1 MSENNLFNINVGT
14 LIGIFIN
21 NQIDKNAV
29 IMTDSG
35 WECDETEVNMVY
47 YNAKTNVVM
56 LTRKYGNYETY
67 EDSDDWK
74 LLIRRLDRGNERSI

>member
-1 MSENNLFNINVGT
+1 MSINNLFSINVET

-21 NQIDKNAV
+21 NKIDSNAV

-35 WECDETEVNMVY
+35 WEHDETEVDMVY
-47 YNAKTNVVM
+47 YNSKTNVVM
-56 LTRKYGNYETY
+56 LTRKYGNYEVY

-74 LLIRRLDRGNERSI
+74 LLWIHPDLH

>member
-1 MSENNLFNINVGT
+1 MSINNLFSINVET

-21 NQIDKNAV
+21 NKIDSNAV

-35 WECDETEVNMVY
+35 WECDETEVDMVY
-47 YNAKTNVVM
+47 YNSKTNVVM
-56 LTRKYGNYETY
+56 LTRKNGNYDVY

-74 LLIRRLDRGNERSI
+74 LLWIHPDLH